1 VPAQSEKWERKEMK
15 KVVLSAVIG
24 TLLAAGVAQ
33 SHAQTTNVTVKV
45 NVALSGAAQNG
56 DAVEKVKITTAD
68 VVKAIGDASGTQFGA
83 KSTLL
88 VSFASDG
95 SDPVFIIRDGSNSTP
110 VDAAVFGVAQV
121 SSVTSEKTGANG
133 LLTGSSTS
141 IQHFVLNTPTLALD
155 LQGYTTATTSNKG
168 NGKDI
173 LDNDAPVAFR
183 SSVNGTGTTAAG
195 LPAVLTGSI
204 SGNGRKIELF

>member
-1 VPAQSEKWERKEMK
+1 MK

-24 TLLAAGVAQ
+24 TLWAAGVAQ
-33 SHAQTTNVTVKV
+33 SHAKTTNVTVKE

-173 LDNDAPVAFR
+173 LDND
-183 SSVNGTGTTAAG
+183 
-195 LPAVLTGSI
+195 
-204 SGNGRKIELF
+204 